1 MNAKQARELMG
12 VPKNDELERIYEC
25 IKAHLKMDN
34 KTKGMT
40 CSVELLS
47 QSGADFLKDVDGYEV
62 ERIDDWRDGDY
73 FRICWGK

>member
-34 KTKGMT
+34 KTKCMT

-47 QSGADFLKDVDGYEV
+47 QSAAKVS
-62 ERIDDWRDGDY
+62 Y
-73 FRICWGK
+73 FF